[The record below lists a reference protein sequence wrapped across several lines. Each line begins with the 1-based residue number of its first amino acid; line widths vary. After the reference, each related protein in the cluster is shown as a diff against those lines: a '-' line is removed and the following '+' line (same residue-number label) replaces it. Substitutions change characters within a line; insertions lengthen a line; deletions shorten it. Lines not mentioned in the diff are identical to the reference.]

1 MVDEVAGFLLPGGSL
16 LCVIAAVESVWGCM
30 ATGGWADWS
39 AQPPSVSKRTQP
51 QSVRTKRKP
60 QHTYCIYNTFITR
73 SLPHSVCT
81 SAPWGVV
88 NNKRPG
94 ETLKCKYS
102 LSRPHSL
109 AHQSRRLH
117 SKIAYT
123 THLMRK
129 KNICINT
136 LIQIRT
142 ALLCEVATQSPPCIV
157 NRQRGRNT
165 ITKAQLI
172 SAFHKALIF
181 IIHVLRAAWLLR
193 GTESTSPPLYRL
205 YILNSGC
212 RVARFI

>member
-1 MVDEVAGFLLPGGSL
+1 MVSSTTFCFQEDTVTERAHKKKTP
-16 LCVIAAVESVWGCM
+16 
-30 ATGGWADWS
+30 T
-39 AQPPSVSKRTQP
+39 
-51 QSVRTKRKP
+51 
-60 QHTYCIYNTFITR
+60 HIYNTFITR

-123 THLMRK
+123 THLMWGK
-129 KNICINT
+129 KYLYQYINT
-136 LIQIRT
+136 NPHCITVRSSNTIPP
-142 ALLCEVATQSPPCIV
+142 PPCIV

-172 SAFHKALIF
+172 SAFHKALIL
-181 IIHVLRAAWLLR
+181 IIHVVRAA
-193 GTESTSPPLYRL
+193 
-205 YILNSGC
+205 
-212 RVARFI
+212 